1 MKKASQLRIVAI
13 RNVDLAA
20 LQTQVAAFLAGPDGM
35 TAAESG
41 VIDEAALGQAAFISG
56 TTPQYVFD
64 GFAWSVFIFV
74 TSG

>member
-13 RNVDLAA
+13 RSVDLAA
-20 LQTQVAAFLAGPDGM
+20 LQTQVGKFLAGPDGM
-35 TAAESG
+35 TALESG
-41 VIDEAALGQAAFISG
+41 VIIEAPLGQAAFISG
-56 TTPQYVFD
+56 TTPQYCFD